1 VGALATAGVLAAALA
16 LFLKRT
22 TAGRALRAVG
32 ESSRTAALMGI
43 NIERTF
49 ALAAGISGFLGGV
62 AGLLIGYFFSAGIA
76 TGSIGV
82 KALAAAVIGGFGNV
96 PGAVLGGL
104 LLGVFDSVVAAD
116 LSATWRDAIVYGLI
130 IAVLL
135 IRAGLPLQRRVFAR
149 G

>member
-1 VGALATAGVLAAALA
+1 MPTPNQDSARRRALIVSCALLAASAAAPLP
-16 LFLKRT
+16 
-22 TAGRALRAVG
+22 AVITISEIHYHPEG
-32 ESSRTAALMGI
+32 DDGSLEFIELCNESPDPMD
-43 NIERTF
+43 
-49 ALAAGISGFLGGV
+49 ISD
-62 AGLLIGYFFSAGIA
+62 YFFSAGIA

-116 LSATWRDAIVYGLI
+116 ISATWRDAIVYGLI
-130 IAVLL
+130 IVVLL

>member
-1 VGALATAGVLAAALA
+1 
-16 LFLKRT
+16 
-22 TAGRALRAVG
+22 
-32 ESSRTAALMGI
+32 M
-43 NIERTF
+43 
-49 ALAAGISGFLGGV
+49 
-62 AGLLIGYFFSAGIA
+62 
-76 TGSIGV
+76 

-116 LSATWRDAIVYGLI
+116 ISATWRDAIVYGLI
-130 IAVLL
+130 IVVLL